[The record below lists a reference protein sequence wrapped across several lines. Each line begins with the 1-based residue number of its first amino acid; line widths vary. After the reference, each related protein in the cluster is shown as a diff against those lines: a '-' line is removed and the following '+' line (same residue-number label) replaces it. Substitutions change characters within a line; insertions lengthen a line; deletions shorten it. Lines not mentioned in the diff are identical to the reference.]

1 MAAAVVTDEGGTLSH
16 AGIVSREHGIPCVVG
31 TGAATGAL
39 VDGQVVEV
47 DARRPKGLVTVLG

>member
-1 MAAAVVTDEGGTLSH
+1 VTDEGGAMSH

-31 TGAATGAL
+31 TGRATTTL

-47 DARRPKGLVTVLG
+47 DARRPAGRVAALG